1 MDGSEFWVTVP
12 SASASPAGNHSA
24 TRNLRV
30 TCSASA
36 TSPCRGGDF
45 AGGVTSF
52 GEDADKNALLLA
64 TDGVYLVVGPSLCD
78 ADTQAPTSIK
88 KLLKWIFGVI
98 GTLIATLSGGHVAYK
113 KCSCFNS
120 KNDINININ
129 APNGI
134 VNIFN
139 GTSTSTP
146 PTVTSTSSTAA
157 MASNSGGS

>member
-1 MDGSEFWVTVP
+1 VTVA
-12 SASASPAGNHSA
+12 SASASPARNHSA
-24 TRNLRV
+24 ARNLRV

-36 TSPCRGGDF
+36 TSPCRGG
-45 AGGVTSF
+45 GGVTSF

>member
-1 MDGSEFWVTVP
+1 VTVA
-12 SASASPAGNHSA
+12 SASASPARNHSA
-24 TRNLRV
+24 ARNLRV

-36 TSPCRGGDF
+36 TSPCRGG
-45 AGGVTSF
+45 GGVTSF

-64 TDGVYLVVGPSLCD
+64 TDGVYRVVGPSLCD
-78 ADTQAPTSIK
+78 ADTRAPTSIK
-88 KLLKWIFGVI
+88 KLLKWIFGVT
-98 GTLIATLSGGHVAYK
+98 GTLIATLTGGHVVYK
-113 KCSCFNS
+113 RWSCFNS
-120 KNDINININ
+120 KNDININSPTGN
-129 APNGI
+129 